1 VCVLEL
7 NDPSHCNAIDWAMA
21 NDLQRAI
28 ERLKEM
34 AQVRIGR
41 LWMGGDGLF
50 GWSGF
55 LPGSAQRPLS
65 ALSATDADDRK
76 CFLFVSLSFG
86 FMGDPVLTV

>member
-41 LWMGGDGLF
+41 LWMGG
-50 GWSGF
+50 GWPVWLVRVFTRFCPKASF
-55 LPGSAQRPLS
+55 CPVC
-65 ALSATDADDRK
+65 DR
-76 CFLFVSLSFG
+76 CG
-86 FMGDPVLTV
+86 